1 MQHQKIF
8 RLFISL
14 FLLITSSNALND
26 SSLSF
31 NSTFKL
37 NNELVHKQP
46 FGFVGRIYHYKQNDD
61 CSVSKVYLCNSL
73 MISHD
78 KVISPYDCLNNVTDD
93 LYLFINTKEYKFQHI
108 LTPAKHVN
116 SSSNWAILHTTT
128 DVITNTTILNS
139 LNYAANHIVKPFEL
153 QYTYIIGYN
162 KFILNGT
169 TLIVKTCNLKTTE
182 SMVVVKTLTQLPL
195 YYFSWNNPN
204 TLLYN
209 KNNISGEFVIHTR
222 NYTDGIIRHS
232 LICMNSYLQTFN
244 NMTHTTCISIPFLAY
259 VNTKNVKNELNM
271 NTYIKYNVKYNNVT
285 NFDSNCQP
293 INNKSS
299 HANKSILSIITTFIT
314 FMIVIMTT

>member
-1 MQHQKIF
+1 MQYQKIF

-14 FLLITSSNALND
+14 FLLITNVYALND
-26 SSLSF
+26 SLTNF
-31 NSTFKL
+31 ESTFKL
-37 NNELVHKQP
+37 NNGLVHKQP
-46 FGFVGRIYHYKQNDD
+46 FGFVGRIYHYKQNED

-78 KVISPYDCLNNVTDD
+78 KVISPYDCLNNVTKD
-93 LYLFINTKEYKFQHI
+93 LYLLINTKEYKFQHI
-108 LTPAKHVN
+108 LTSTKHVN

-128 DVITNTTILNS
+128 DIITNTSMLDS
-139 LNYAANHIVKPFEL
+139 LDYAANHIVKPFEL
-153 QYTYIIGYN
+153 KYTYIMGYN

-169 TLIVKTCNLKTTE
+169 TLIVKTCDLKSTN

-195 YYFSWNNPN
+195 YYFSWNIQN

-209 KNNISGEFVIHTR
+209 KNNISGEFIIHTR
-222 NYTDGIIRHS
+222 NYTDGVIRHS

-244 NMTHTTCISIPFLAY
+244 NVSYTSCISVPFLSYINAR
-259 VNTKNVKNELNM
+259 NVKNQLNM
-271 NTYIKYNVKYNNVT
+271 STYTKYDVTYNNVT

-299 HANKSILSIITTFIT
+299 HANKSLLSVITTFIT
-314 FMIVIMTT
+314 FMVIIMVN